1 MVSGWTSFG
10 FPSNGSGEGGSSTGR
25 RHGGGWGEASIITE
39 FSLGVRE
46 FSWSPDGGSLLVLST
61 NWTEDWADLDDDE
74 RARMPRKIEAARYR
88 FDSRGWLHDRR
99 DHLYVVN
106 ATGAGAPVR
115 MGTGDANE
123 SGATWSPD
131 GMHIAFVTTLDD
143 PRQMRQGTDI
153 VEIELS
159 SGSQTIRAEDSGF
172 GQLVYAPD
180 GTLHAIGSTSPEF
193 PGLTSLWSL
202 GEVNE
207 DLTGHTDRSIFSFL
221 LPAEMAIPQWTDDGF
236 YVGFVDGGRVRLV
249 RFTGDEMESV
259 LEGDRYVTGFA
270 RGTDDSIYFT
280 ATDATN
286 SGELF
291 VQDPDGTERQLT
303 TFNAAFRASV
313 QLSEPDHY
321 RVESESGVEVDTWLF
336 VPEGDGPFPV
346 LLNIHGGPASQYG
359 FNFFDEFQVYVGAGY
374 AVLACNPR
382 GSVGRGEAWLTAV
395 KGDAWGEVDVIDV
408 TAVVDDA
415 LATDS
420 RLDGERL
427 GIMGGSYGGFLSAW
441 IIADDHRYRSA
452 IVERALLGWE
462 SFSGTS
468 DIARD
473 FSMNYLGL
481 VPPDDHE
488 GLRAKSPLDRAG
500 SITTPTLIVHSE
512 NDLRCPVEQAE
523 QLFMTLLR
531 RHVDV
536 ATVRF
541 PGESHELSRS
551 GSPRHRVER
560 FEHILDWHAAHL
572 GGS

>member
-1 MVSGWTSFG
+1 M
-10 FPSNGSGEGGSSTGR
+10 
-25 RHGGGWGEASIITE
+25 
-39 FSLGVRE
+39 
-46 FSWSPDGGSLLVLST
+46 
-61 NWTEDWADLDDDE
+61 
-74 RARMPRKIEAARYR
+74 
-88 FDSRGWLHDRR
+88 
-99 DHLYVVN
+99 
-106 ATGAGAPVR
+106 
-115 MGTGDANE
+115 
-123 SGATWSPD
+123 
-131 GMHIAFVTTLDD
+131 
-143 PRQMRQGTDI
+143 
-153 VEIELS
+153 
-159 SGSQTIRAEDSGF
+159 
-172 GQLVYAPD
+172 
-180 GTLHAIGSTSPEF
+180 
-193 PGLTSLWSL
+193 
-202 GEVNE
+202 NE

-259 LEGDRYVTGFA
+259 LEGDRYVTGLA

-536 ATVRF
+536 AMVRF